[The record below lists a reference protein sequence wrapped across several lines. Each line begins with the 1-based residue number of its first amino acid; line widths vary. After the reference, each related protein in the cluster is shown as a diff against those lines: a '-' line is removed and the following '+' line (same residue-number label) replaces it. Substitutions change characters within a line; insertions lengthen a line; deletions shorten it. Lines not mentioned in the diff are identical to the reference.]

1 MNIKFLLDENL
12 PFALVEFLRNQGYEV
27 EHLKQLG
34 KGGIRNG
41 EVYQVAA
48 EKDAWILTRDSDF
61 KSYHKFVTHPVKGII
76 VLTLSDT
83 RTQKILNVVK
93 HFLETQDDK
102 LSSKRLIIIAEGEI
116 KIYDVPEL
124 EVLVCKS

>member
-1 MNIKFLLDENL
+1 MNIKFILDENL
-12 PFALVEFLRNQGYEV
+12 PFALVEFLINKGYEA
-27 EHLKQLG
+27 EHLKKLG

-41 EVYQVAA
+41 EVYKVAE

-83 RTQKILNVVK
+83 RTQNLLNVVGQ
-93 HFLETQDDK
+93 FLETQSEK
-102 LSSKRLIIIAEGEI
+102 LSSKRLIIIEEGEI
-116 KIYDVPEL
+116 KIYDDS
-124 EVLVCKS
+124 EVK